1 MFQNLSDA
9 DGASLLFVFIC
20 KLSCSNNEKTARNII
35 FEVLTKCKV
44 LNRLDL
50 SNDFWKQFFVQN
62 KSLKKQV
69 GLYEVENINKAK
81 ILTIAINQ
89 KKIFFSIIRKIF
101 QSIKNIRV
109 GKRILQGWILT
120 HIQKDFLHYMNIVW
134 KLNKKQTKQKT
145 LPSILEKD
153 LNVLAKIT

>member
-1 MFQNLSDA
+1 MFQNLSDT
-9 DGASLLFVFIC
+9 DGTSLLFIFIC

-50 SNDFWKQFFVQN
+50 SNDFWKQFFIQN

-89 KKIFFSIIRKIF
+89 KKFFF
-101 QSIKNIRV
+101 FEN
-109 GKRILQGWILT
+109 
-120 HIQKDFLHYMNIVW
+120 
-134 KLNKKQTKQKT
+134 
-145 LPSILEKD
+145 
-153 LNVLAKIT
+153 